1 MSSLCRSS
9 PRVHFCSTLEGSPN
23 WYGSGLENRRAMS
36 LWGFESPTLRTNQ
49 AYPNVGVLHLFHH
62 HVGDCIMQYLRF
74 AMAIAIPFA
83 ALWLASCKSGTTS
96 PEQPAKLMPLAE
108 GNYWVYDEYELDSNY
123 QRTGKKAYDSLY
135 VGASM
140 QLGGRTAYPVISYY
154 EGDTVSQDTL
164 YYSVDADGTL
174 WQYMS
179 LGGDFQGAELPTIPP
194 RWVKITTGG
203 NETSWTI
210 LDSTL
215 SITYQGMPFNLTM
228 KVTGAKAGTESIT
241 LNGKT
246 YTAQRFSQTITAN
259 VAGGFAS
266 FTGAD
271 TSAYIAGIGRA
282 KSRSSTTI
290 SIPIAGVTS
299 RGGIEAI
306 LVRYR
311 VAAQ

>member
-1 MSSLCRSS
+1 M
-9 PRVHFCSTLEGSPN
+9 EGSPN

-49 AYPNVGVLHLFHH
+49 AYPNVGVLKLFHH
-62 HVGDCIMQYLRF
+62 HVGDCVMRYLRF
-74 AMAIAIPFA
+74 AMAIAIPLA
-83 ALWLASCKSGTTS
+83 GLWLASCKSGTTS
-96 PEQPAKLMPLAE
+96 PEQPAALMPLAE

-123 QRTGKKAYDSLY
+123 QRTGNKAYDSLY
-135 VGASM
+135 VGASI
-140 QLGGRTAYPVISYY
+140 QLAGRTAYPVFSYHR
-154 EGDTVSQDTL
+154 GDSVYQDTL
-164 YYSVDADGTL
+164 YYSVDANGTL

-179 LGGDFQGAELPTIPP
+179 LSGDFEGAELPTIPP

-203 NETSWTI
+203 NETSWTVF
-210 LDSTL
+210 DSTL
-215 SITYQGMPFNLTM
+215 SITFQGMPFSLTM

-246 YTAQRFSQTITAN
+246 YTAQRFSQKIEAN

-266 FTGAD
+266 FMGAD

-282 KSRSSTTI
+282 KSRSSTTL
-290 SIPIAGVTS
+290 SIPIAGTTT

>member
-1 MSSLCRSS
+1 
-9 PRVHFCSTLEGSPN
+9 
-23 WYGSGLENRRAMS
+23 
-36 LWGFESPTLRTNQ
+36 
-49 AYPNVGVLHLFHH
+49 
-62 HVGDCIMQYLRF
+62 MQYLRF

-299 RGGIEAI
+299 RGGTEAI